1 MIPRAPK
8 ASLQPRFTLVACYV
22 VCALVVFTA
31 VCPRH
36 ATAQERRSGT
46 EVQLEPTR
54 APVTISP
61 GGALWRAFLV
71 PGWGHAAIGSY
82 TRGGFY
88 FALQTATV
96 YTFMRT
102 RRRLEEAESRLRFR
116 EDVVRRKLMAEGIV
130 DPTELDQLVTDD
142 QGVEDLTSLI
152 DSRKEQRED
161 LIAAG
166 LFFLLISGVDAY
178 VSAHLAHFPE
188 PLDLEAVPVGDGRFE
203 MSLRLRLSN

>member
-1 MIPRAPK
+1 MIRRASDI
-8 ASLQPRFTLVACYV
+8 AMRVRSTRVACAVLAVVV
-22 VCALVVFTA
+22 VCPALV
-31 VCPRH
+31 
-36 ATAQERRSGT
+36 TAQERRTGT
-46 EVQLEPTR
+46 VPVQEEATR
-54 APVTISP
+54 PPVTISP

-96 YTFMRT
+96 YTLVRT
-102 RRRLEEAESRLRFR
+102 RLRLNEAESRLRFR

-130 DPTELDQLVTDD
+130 DPAQLDELVTDD

-203 MSLRLRLSN
+203 MSLKLRLSNQ